1 MALVYDILAI
11 VLTVALVGSGVGKLR
26 KAKSIVESITSLGVP
41 LRMFPFLAACE
52 IAGGIGLIIGIWWR
66 PLGIA
71 AAIGV
76 VLYFLGAVSAHLRKR
91 DFKGMPGAGLLL
103 VLSAV
108 TLAIAV

>member
-1 MALVYDILAI
+1 MSLAYDIVAI
-11 VLTVALVGSGVGKLR
+11 VLSLALVGSGAGKLAR
-26 KAKSIVESITSLGVP
+26 NEGIVKSITSLGVP

-52 IAGGIGLIIGIWWR
+52 IAGAIGLIVGIWWR

-76 VLYFLGAVSAHLRKR
+76 VLYFIGAVSAHLRKR

-103 VLSAV
+103 IISAV
-108 TLAIAV
+108 TLALSV